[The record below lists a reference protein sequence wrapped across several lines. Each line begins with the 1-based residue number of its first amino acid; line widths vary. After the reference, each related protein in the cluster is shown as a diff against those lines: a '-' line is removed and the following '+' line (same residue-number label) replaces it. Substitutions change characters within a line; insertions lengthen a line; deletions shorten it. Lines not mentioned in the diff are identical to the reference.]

1 MTSFTCAL
9 LMTVAMAAE
18 PLAIDV
24 VRGPEELV
32 IQFELTEELPESL
45 ASVISSGATVEINY
59 ALRVYGRRRLFP
71 DRRIW
76 KGAAQSIVSFDAVTG
91 RYRCQLIVSGTTT
104 TSREVD
110 SAGAALQWLA
120 APPPVA
126 VPLPRARRDAHL
138 RIRVRAVFSSGTTW
152 LVFPTTEGTDW
163 VEVKLDPPQE
173 EE

>member
-9 LMTVAMAAE
+9 LLTAALAAE
-18 PLAIDV
+18 PLSIDV
-24 VRGPEELV
+24 DRGPEELV
-32 IQFELTEELPESL
+32 IQFALNDELPEPLESAL
-45 ASVISSGATVEINY
+45 SSGVLVEINY

-76 KGAAQSIVSFDAVTG
+76 KGIAQSIVSFDAVTG
-91 RYRCQLIVSGTTT
+91 RYRCQLIVNGTTT
-104 TSREVD
+104 VSRELD
-110 SAGAALQWLA
+110 SPEAARKWLA
-120 APPPVA
+120 APPPVE
-126 VPLPRARRDAHL
+126 VPLPKARQDAYL

-152 LVFPTTEGTDW
+152 LVFPTTDGTDW